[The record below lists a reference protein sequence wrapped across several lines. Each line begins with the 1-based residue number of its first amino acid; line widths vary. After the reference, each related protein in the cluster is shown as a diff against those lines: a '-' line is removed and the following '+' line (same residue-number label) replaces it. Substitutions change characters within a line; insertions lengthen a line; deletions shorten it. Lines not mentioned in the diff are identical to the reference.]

1 MSAPPA
7 KRARQNGS
15 FSPGSPPYY
24 EGAKPERN
32 NTDPLP
38 QTPFSPPPMSSTAP
52 THVSDAAAN
61 TSATETPQPA
71 SMPSSGFPAI
81 PGLTLTM
88 DCDGDIRMTD
98 ETPAGAQA
106 VSIPEHTASAA
117 TDDSAAADNVH
128 TERSDHERDEEAK
141 TKAAWDRFKS
151 PDMGGYYFMDN
162 KRE

>member
-7 KRARQNGS
+7 KRARQDGS

-32 NTDPLP
+32 TTDPLP
-38 QTPFSPPPMSSTAP
+38 QTPFSPPSMSSTVR

-61 TSATETPQPA
+61 TSATYVPQPA
-71 SMPSSGFPAI
+71 SMLSSNFLVI
-81 PGLTLTM
+81 PGLTLTK
-88 DCDGDIRMTD
+88 DGDGDTRMKD
-98 ETPAGAQA
+98 DPPVGAKTT
-106 VSIPEHTASAA
+106 SIPAQTISTATEDA
-117 TDDSAAADNVH
+117 TAADNSQK
-128 TERSDHERDEEAK
+128 ERSDHERDEEAK
-141 TKAAWDRFKS
+141 TKAAWDRFKN

>member
-52 THVSDAAAN
+52 TNVSDVAAN
-61 TSATETPQPA
+61 TSATEIPQPT
-71 SMPSSGFPAI
+71 SMSSSSFPAI
-81 PGLTLTM
+81 PGLTLTK
-88 DCDGDIRMTD
+88 DDDGDTRMMD
-98 ETPAGAQA
+98 ETPAAEP
-106 VSIPEHTASAA
+106 IPEQPASTA
-117 TDDSAAADNVH
+117 TDGAAAADNAH
-128 TERSDHERDEEAK
+128 KERSDHERDEAAK
-141 TKAAWDRFKS
+141 TKAAWDRFNS
-151 PDMGGYYFMDN
+151 PDMGGYYFMDK

>member
-7 KRARQNGS
+7 KRARQDGS

-32 NTDPLP
+32 NDLP

-52 THVSDAAAN
+52 THVSDAVAN
-61 TSATETPQPA
+61 TSATGTLQPA
-71 SMPSSGFPAI
+71 SMPSNSFPAI
-81 PGLTLTM
+81 PGLTLTK
-88 DCDGDIRMTD
+88 DGDGDTRMKD
-98 ETPAGAQA
+98 ETPTRAKAP
-106 VSIPEHTASAA
+106 SIPEQIASTA
-117 TDDSAAADNVH
+117 TDDVAAADDAH
-128 TERSDHERDEEAK
+128 KERSDHERDEEAK

-151 PDMGGYYFMDN
+151 PDMGGYYFMDK